1 MGCEDCRWSSRWSP
15 SSRRTRSSIS
25 YKVNTMTHY
34 DDIIM
39 STMTRQITS
48 LPIVY
53 STVYSGADQRKHQSS
68 ASLVFVR
75 VIHRLPVTG
84 EFPAQSQRA
93 SSAENVSI
101 WWRHRVLL
109 MSRCKDSRHC
119 IILNFNISNYAITDW
134 LLYIW
139 IYLARERQICRIV
152 HK

>member
-1 MGCEDCRWSSRWSP
+1 MGCEHCRWWSRWSP

-39 STMTRQITS
+39 STMTLQITS

-68 ASLVFVR
+68 ASLAFVR
-75 VIHRLPVTG
+75 GIHRSPVNSPHKVKG
-84 EFPAQSQRA
+84 PV
-93 SSAENVSI
+93 AENVSI

-109 MSRCKDSRHC
+109 MSRSKDSRHC
-119 IILNFNISNYAITDW
+119 IILNVNITNYTITDL

-139 IYLARERQICRIV
+139 IYLARERHICRIV